1 MGVDTSKLRKVGDYE
16 LIEEISEGGMGT
28 VYKGRHQQS
37 GRMVALKVVP
47 ANMANNE
54 TLRSRFEKEFKA
66 ANRLDHPNIIRALEF
81 GILMGRPYLVMEFVE
96 GESLGRKIDREGPM
110 TEAPAGGV
118 VALAAQRFHH

>member
-16 LIEEISEGGMGT
+16 LIEEIAEGGMGT
-28 VYKGRHQQS
+28 VYKGRHQQT
-37 GRMVALKVVP
+37 GRIVALKVVP

-81 GILMGRPYLVMEFVE
+81 GILMGPPHLVIDFVQVKSLPQKIQPKRPM
-96 GESLGRKIDREGPM
+96 P
-110 TEAPAGGV
+110 
-118 VALAAQRFHH
+118 